1 MDFPA
6 REKLEGLT
14 ELERDIYADIQI
26 HAQEYGLQ
34 FRFSGDTLNLEYAP
48 GFLPRLDAVEFYE
61 QVIRSNPGIF
71 EALRGTACLK

>member
-6 REKLEGLT
+6 GEKLEGLT

-34 FRFSGDTLNLEYAP
+34 FRFCGDTLNLEYAP

-61 QVIRSNPGIF
+61 QVIRSNPGI
-71 EALRGTACLK
+71 L